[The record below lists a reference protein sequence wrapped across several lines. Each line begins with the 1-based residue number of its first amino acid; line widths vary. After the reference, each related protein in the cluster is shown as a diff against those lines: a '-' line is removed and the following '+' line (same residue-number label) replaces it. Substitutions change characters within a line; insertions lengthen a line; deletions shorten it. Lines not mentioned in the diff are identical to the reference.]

1 MKNRSD
7 STHDLGVQYGNQKEE
22 HVYSPINDQPNIA
35 SKRLSELRDRYN
47 GQNLTYSNVDTHAN
61 KVERTYQQDFAN
73 YKPRLKSI
81 ESQSSVTPS
90 APRHNNIRSNSL
102 PYQETTSKNNIGKLP
117 ERSFTDNLEYHPK
130 SSHLH

>member
-7 STHDLGVQYGNQKEE
+7 STHDLGFNMVTKRRAC
-22 HVYSPINDQPNIA
+22 SPINDQPNIA

-102 PYQETTSKNNIGKLP
+102 PYQETTSKNNIESCL
-117 ERSFTDNLEYHPK
+117 RDHSQII
-130 SSHLH
+130 